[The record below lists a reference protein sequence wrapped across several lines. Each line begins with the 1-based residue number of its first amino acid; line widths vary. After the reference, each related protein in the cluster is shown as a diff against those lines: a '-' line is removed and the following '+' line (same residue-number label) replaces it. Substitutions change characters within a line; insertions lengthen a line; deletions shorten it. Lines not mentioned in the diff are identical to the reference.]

1 MVAVIGIG
9 KSIRRAFLYN
19 ENKVQS
25 EDASLL
31 KVSNMPSEKCAE
43 CPDLRLKML
52 LKLTSTRPD
61 VKTNTVHISLNFS
74 PEERLTDDK
83 MRQIATDYMEKIGF
97 GKQPYLVYR
106 HKDSSHEHM
115 HIVTT
120 NITYDGERISLH
132 NIGSQRS
139 EPARKEI
146 ETKYRLVRAEDQKKQ
161 PFELKPADFGKVQYG
176 RLPTKRAIS
185 AVLAQVLEQYKY
197 TSIAELNAVLS
208 LYNVRVDP
216 GEEGSR
222 LLTHDGLQYRV
233 LDQNG
238 QPVGKPVKASSFYNQ
253 PTLKNLLKRFLKNN
267 ITRQL
272 HKKTLAA
279 AVLFTLK
286 SKRPSS
292 LKELSDLLK
301 RDDIRLIPRIGKE
314 GVIYGIT
321 YIDMKN
327 KTVFNGRDLGKEF
340 AAKAILERLH
350 LPQNDNGNSIIVGS
364 KMQEKTVFP
373 VDNNVARNWESY
385 LQLDEKSMMELLT
398 SYEYAASAIP
408 NVWKKKKRKKRK

>member
-9 KSIRRAFLYN
+9 KSIRRAFFYN
-19 ENKVQS
+19 ENKVEG

-31 KVSNMPSEKCAE
+31 LVSNMPSEKCAE
-43 CPDLRLKML
+43 NPDLRLKML
-52 LKLTSTRPD
+52 LKLTATRPD

-83 MRQIATDYMEKIGF
+83 MRQIATDYMDKIGF

-106 HKDSSHEHM
+106 HKDSGHEHM

-120 NITYDGERISLH
+120 NITYEGERISLH
-132 NIGSQRS
+132 NIGSHKS
-139 EPARKEI
+139 EPARKEM
-146 ETKYRLVRAEDQKKQ
+146 EKKYRLVRAEDQKKQ

-176 RLPTKRAIS
+176 KLPTKRAIS
-185 AVLAQVLEQYKY
+185 AVLAQVIDQYKY
-197 TSIAELNAVLS
+197 TSIAELNAILS

-222 LLTHDGLQYRV
+222 LLAYDGLQYRI
-233 LDQNG
+233 LDQLG
-238 QPVGKPVKASSFYNQ
+238 QKVGKPVKASSFYNQ
-253 PTLKNLLKRFLKNN
+253 PTLKSLQKRFLQNS
-267 ITRQL
+267 IIRQM
-272 HKKTLAA
+272 HKKALAA

-286 SKRPSS
+286 SKRPDS
-292 LKELSDLLK
+292 LQELSELLK

-321 YIDMKN
+321 YIDMKH

-340 AAKAILERLH
+340 AAKALLERLH
-350 LPQNDNGNSIIVGS
+350 LPQIDNGNTLIVGN
-364 KMQEKTVFP
+364 KMEEKMVFP
-373 VDNNVARNWESY
+373 VPNIATNTWESY
-385 LQLDEKSMMELLT
+385 LKLDEKSMMELLT
-398 SYEYAASAIP
+398 SYEYAASAVP